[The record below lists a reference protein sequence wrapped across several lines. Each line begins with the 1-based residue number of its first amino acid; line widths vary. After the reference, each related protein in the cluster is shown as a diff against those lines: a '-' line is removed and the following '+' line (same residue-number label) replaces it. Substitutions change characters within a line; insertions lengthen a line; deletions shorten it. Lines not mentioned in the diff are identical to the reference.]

1 MSKNCC
7 IAKAVK
13 KFNVWAI
20 VCAVVLAAGILVAA
34 IFGLNNKA
42 SMDSYATLTVQVSGV
57 SFEAQ
62 GEELE
67 QAIEEKIA
75 AAGQKTLFSSEAYIS
90 TAEKEYVYYFEKGTD
105 LTALKASVQEVIN
118 SAAEKAENA
127 INGGQ
132 AMATEEDVVRNV
144 PALYALRAV
153 IAIAVFA
160 VLAFAYTLLRYKLAG
175 GIVTAAAVAL
185 SAGLSFAVTAITRIP
200 ADGYIAAVYAFA
212 ALVAAVMT
220 LFTLAKTR
228 ALESEERAKEM
239 SEEEK
244 VLSSLSV
251 KSVLA
256 FAVALIGGL
265 ALILAFGPS
274 RLFAVHAILA
284 VAVSAFVA
292 LIAVPSLYI
301 PLRETFASKKVQRG
315 YKKAAKSVEKKEE
328 KAEESETNE

>member
-160 VLAFAYTLLRYKLAG
+160 VLAFA
-175 GIVTAAAVAL
+175 
-185 SAGLSFAVTAITRIP
+185 
-200 ADGYIAAVYAFA
+200 
-212 ALVAAVMT
+212 
-220 LFTLAKTR
+220 
-228 ALESEERAKEM
+228 
-239 SEEEK
+239 
-244 VLSSLSV
+244 
-251 KSVLA
+251 
-256 FAVALIGGL
+256 
-265 ALILAFGPS
+265 
-274 RLFAVHAILA
+274 
-284 VAVSAFVA
+284 
-292 LIAVPSLYI
+292 
-301 PLRETFASKKVQRG
+301 
-315 YKKAAKSVEKKEE
+315 
-328 KAEESETNE
+328 